1 MRRRLPGPS
10 ITVRHDAPRCAART
24 TAKLPTKPDVLSSLS
39 RYTGSLVRRAQ
50 QRHVAIWLSEVS
62 TEITSVQFAALA
74 VLQQTPG
81 INQRQLGDELDLDRS
96 TIADLVARMVR
107 NGLIERSDDPDDR
120 RSNVL
125 SLTAAGKKQFATLR
139 PRVDDLERI
148 LSAALTLQESAELR
162 RLLSVML
169 SEHAWGDGSE

>member
-1 MRRRLPGPS
+1 M
-10 ITVRHDAPRCAART
+10 
-24 TAKLPTKPDVLSSLS
+24 PTKSDVLSSLS
-39 RYTGSLVRRAQ
+39 RHTGSLVRRAQ

-74 VLQQTPG
+74 VLQQTSG

-107 NGLIERSDDPDDR
+107 NGLIERSDDPDDK

-139 PRVDDLERI
+139 RRVDGLERI
-148 LSAALTLQESAELR
+148 LTAALTSQESAELR

-169 SEHAWGDGSE
+169 SERAWGDCSE